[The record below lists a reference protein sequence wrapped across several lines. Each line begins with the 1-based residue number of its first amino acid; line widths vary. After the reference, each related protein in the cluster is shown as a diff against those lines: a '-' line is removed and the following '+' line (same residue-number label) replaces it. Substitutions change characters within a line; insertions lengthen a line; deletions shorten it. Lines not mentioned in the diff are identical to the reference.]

1 VYIGDNSKLFLE
13 SAEPRR
19 ALRPTAKTTVPTLC
33 TPLAAERPLRP
44 YRGFQPAKP
53 LKLKR
58 CVMNITLNSEVTAE
72 EPRETYHKTNQHEA
86 LTLDTVVP
94 EAARELEKTVA
105 QTREAY
111 ERSKDA
117 LEAALETVERSYDAL
132 GQGAAAL
139 NRKIVEI
146 AQRNINSG
154 FDLAKSLAT
163 AKTLAEIVELRATYW
178 RKQFTVLAAQAD
190 EVRAL
195 YAKVADEMTGSIKEH
210 VTRTL
215 DELRK
220 AN

>member
-1 VYIGDNSKLFLE
+1 
-13 SAEPRR
+13 
-19 ALRPTAKTTVPTLC
+19 
-33 TPLAAERPLRP
+33 
-44 YRGFQPAKP
+44 
-53 LKLKR
+53 
-58 CVMNITLNSEVTAE
+58 MNITLNSEVTAE

-94 EAARELEKTVA
+94 EAARELAEKTVA